1 MFDPIILQKV
11 PPASQSQQNELSK
24 VNLASL
30 TSLNPLHGRVSAIHA
45 SSFFHLFDFEGQSEL
60 AKVLAGLLSPQP
72 GSLIFGSHIALPV
85 KDILPIKDIL
95 PVEDILPTH
104 NGRHMSCHSPESWIE
119 LWDGMVYGK
128 GEVKVNAI
136 LKSIERKLGEEPHEE
151 YILIWSVTRL

>member
-30 TSLNPLHGRVSAIHA
+30 TSLNPLHGQVSAIHA

-85 KDILPIKDIL
+85 K
-95 PVEDILPTH
+95 DILPTH